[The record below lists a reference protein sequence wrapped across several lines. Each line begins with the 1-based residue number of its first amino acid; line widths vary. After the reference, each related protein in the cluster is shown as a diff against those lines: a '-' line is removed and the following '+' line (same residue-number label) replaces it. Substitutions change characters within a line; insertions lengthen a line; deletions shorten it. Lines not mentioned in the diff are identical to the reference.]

1 MKLVCRNK
9 KAYHDY
15 SVEETFEAGIVLL
28 GTEVKSLR
36 QGRANLTD
44 GYVTIRDSE
53 AFLLN
58 SHISPYSHG
67 NLQNHEPTRTRK
79 LLLHAAEI
87 KKLWAGLTQK
97 GYSLVPLKI
106 YFKGPH
112 AKVLIGLARGKRLF
126 EKRDSIKK
134 KEAKKEIDR
143 ALKTANRG
151 S

>member
-1 MKLVCRNK
+1 MKVVCRNK

-15 SVEETFEAGIVLL
+15 FIEETFEAGIVLL

-44 GYVTIRDSE
+44 GYVTIKGSE

-67 NLQNHEPTRTRK
+67 NLQNHEPLRTRK

-87 KKLWAGLTQK
+87 KKLWARLSQK
-97 GYSLVPLKI
+97 GYSLVPLQI

-112 AKVLIGLARGKRLF
+112 AKVQLGLARGKRLF

-143 ALKTANRG
+143 ALRMANRG
-151 S
+151 A